1 MLDAEADD
9 GEDQR
14 TQAESTEG
22 VEQPGRADPVPATTR
37 RRFVQDVG
45 KKALYITPV
54 VLTLTAAEAL
64 GAPGS
69 GNCYQLGSPC
79 TAASDC
85 CEFEGEPLD
94 CDDSVC
100 CLGFMQ
106 PCMSDAECCGI
117 NVCAGTPQKCTMI

>member
-1 MLDAEADD
+1 MLDAEAVDR
-9 GEDQR
+9 ENQR
-14 TQAESTEG
+14 AQAESTAG
-22 VEQPGRADPVPATTR
+22 VEQSGRADPAPATTR

-54 VLTLTAAEAL
+54 VMTLTAAEAL

-79 TAASDC
+79 TADSDC
-85 CEFEGEPLD
+85 CELEGEPLE
-94 CDDSVC
+94 CDDSAC

-106 PCMSDAECCGI
+106 RCMSDAECCG
-117 NVCAGTPQKCTMI
+117 NSLCSGTPAKCTMI

>member
-9 GEDQR
+9 RENQR
-14 TQAESTEG
+14 AQAGSTGG
-22 VEQPGRADPVPATTR
+22 VEPSGRADPAPATTR

-69 GNCYQLGSPC
+69 GNCYQLGSAC

-85 CEFEGEPLD
+85 CVLEGEQLD
-94 CDDSVC
+94 CDDSMC
-100 CLGFMQ
+100 CAGFMQ
-106 PCMSDAECCGI
+106 SCMSDAECCGNNI
-117 NVCAGTPQKCTMI
+117 CSGTPQKCTMI